1 MLIANV
7 LEVLLPATVVAKA
20 YTNTS
25 AAVQSSG
32 NAKLVTPFS
41 PRSLNF
47 TISTSFNAFSY
58 TTAYTWSSLFAQD
71 YIFRSIP
78 VHFPAAYKA

>member
-1 MLIANV
+1 MNTINLFIAYSMLIANV

-71 YIFRSIP
+71 DAS
-78 VHFPAAYKA
+78 